1 MGKLYQTPLPPVEED
16 QVTRKYSIGRPNSFL
31 HAGRGITPLI
41 RRKAAANASPDTSPT
56 NRASASFPP
65 IRSLSP
71 TPTLSNLKLLLFS
84 TSWFLPFVM
93 QWKQQTSVLTF
104 KKRKRKCALLTH
116 LIVRF
121 IVHFRVSECERWVRA
136 TGEAWILPRLCPR
149 PPKSHGTFRWCRFM
163 IFCSDRPSG
172 VAAEWVGEARL
183 RAGCQASASR
193 WLTDPELPQRKCL
206 PCEWQK
212 L

>member
-1 MGKLYQTPLPPVEED
+1 MGKLYQTPLLPVEED

-84 TSWFLPFVM
+84 TS
-93 QWKQQTSVLTF
+93 
-104 KKRKRKCALLTH
+104 
-116 LIVRF
+116 
-121 IVHFRVSECERWVRA
+121 
-136 TGEAWILPRLCPR
+136 
-149 PPKSHGTFRWCRFM
+149 
-163 IFCSDRPSG
+163 
-172 VAAEWVGEARL
+172 
-183 RAGCQASASR
+183 
-193 WLTDPELPQRKCL
+193 
-206 PCEWQK
+206 
-212 L
+212 